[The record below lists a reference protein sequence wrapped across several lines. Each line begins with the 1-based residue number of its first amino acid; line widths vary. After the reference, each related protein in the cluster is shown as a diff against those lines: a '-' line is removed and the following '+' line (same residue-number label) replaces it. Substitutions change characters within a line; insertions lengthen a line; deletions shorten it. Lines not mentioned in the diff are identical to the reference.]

1 MEPFKL
7 NENNKIKP
15 GFVVPE
21 NYFEH
26 FQQMDFIRPSPKLI
40 RLNPQKQKWAWTA
53 AAVLVLGLSLTYFTF
68 SATDSI
74 EIDAQTAEN
83 YLLHE
88 ANLTSEEYA
97 DYLSETELSTLAL
110 TTSNSRK

>member
-7 NENNKIKP
+7 NENNKIKS
-15 GFVVPE
+15 GFTVPE

-26 FQQMDFIRPSPKLI
+26 FQQMDFGKPESKVV
-40 RLNPQKQKWAWTA
+40 RLNPLKQKWTWTA
-53 AAVLVLGLSLTYFTF
+53 AAVLVLGFSLTYFTF

-88 ANLTSEEYA
+88 ADLTSEEYA
-97 DYLSETELSTLAL
+97 DYLSENELNTLAL
-110 TTSNSRK
+110 TPSNSRK

>member
-1 MEPFKL
+1 MKPFKL
-7 NENNKIKP
+7 NEINKIKS
-15 GFVVPE
+15 GFTVPE
-21 NYFEH
+21 NYFAQIQE
-26 FQQMDFIRPSPKLI
+26 QDFSNPSPKLI
-40 RLNPQKQKWAWTA
+40 RLNPLKQKWAWTA

-88 ANLTSEEYA
+88 ADLTSEEYA
-97 DYLSETELSTLAL
+97 YYLSETELSTLAL
-110 TTSNSRK
+110 TSSNSRK